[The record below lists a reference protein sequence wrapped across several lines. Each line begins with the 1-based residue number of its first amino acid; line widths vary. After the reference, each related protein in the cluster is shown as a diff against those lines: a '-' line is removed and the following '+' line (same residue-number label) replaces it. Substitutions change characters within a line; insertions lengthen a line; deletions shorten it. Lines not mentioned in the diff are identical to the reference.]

1 MQQHVVL
8 IGAGSAN
15 FGLGTLGDLFK
26 SKYFEGS
33 RITLVDINPDALRRV
48 EEIARRHI
56 GMHRL
61 PYELRATTNREEA
74 LQGATFCIISIEV
87 GNRFELW
94 DQDWRVPQSFGIP
107 VVNGENGGPGG
118 LFHAL
123 RIVPPI
129 LDICADIDRI
139 CPEAHV
145 FNFSNP
151 MIRICTTVKRK
162 YPDLR
167 FTGLCHEAGSLQHAL
182 PAILSTQLE
191 NLVYLSGGLNHF
203 GALLEVHYRDSG
215 KDAYPDVRA
224 KAPDYY
230 DHIPYELDWALEGL
244 PDAVRRTFRGQTP
257 WDGRGVIRVVL
268 EEFGV
273 LPITSDSHMGEFIH
287 WAPEVADHQG
297 ILDFIRGYRLWTANQ
312 VTPERVEGT
321 HEGWTLQAI
330 LDGIMSD
337 SGHEEIAVNLINAGL
352 IDNLPADIVVEV
364 PGIVDRNGVR
374 GKPVGRIPSG
384 FAGLLH
390 NQYAAH
396 DLCAEAIL
404 TRSKQA
410 VLQAMLVDPIVPS
423 VRAAKQTLD
432 AMLVLQ
438 KSYLEYLE

>member
-1 MQQHVVL
+1 MQPHIVL

-26 SKYFEGS
+26 SPHFAGS
-33 RITLVDINPDALRRV
+33 RVTLLDINPAALQRV
-48 EEIARRHI
+48 AEIARRHI
-56 GMHRL
+56 ETHRL
-61 PYELRATTNREEA
+61 PFELRATTDRTEA

-162 YPDLR
+162 FPHLR
-167 FTGLCHEAGSLQHAL
+167 FTGLCHEAESLKTAL
-182 PAILSTQLE
+182 PGILGTPLD
-191 NLVYLSGGLNHF
+191 NLIYHSGGLNHF
-203 GALLEVHYRDSG
+203 GALLDVRYRDSG
-215 KDAYPDVRA
+215 QDAYPEVLA
-224 KAPDYY
+224 KAPAYY
-230 DHIPYELDWALEGL
+230 ANEPYGLDWALEGL
-244 PDAVRRTFRGQTP
+244 PENIRRTFRGQTP
-257 WDGRGVIRVVL
+257 WDGRGVIQVL
-268 EEFGV
+268 IEEFGV
-273 LPITSDSHMGEFIH
+273 LPITNDSHMGEFIH
-287 WAPEVADHQG
+287 WAPGVADHQG
-297 ILDFIRGYRLWTANQ
+297 VLDFVRGYRLWTSNQ
-312 VTPERVEGT
+312 IVPDRVEGT
-321 HEGWTLQAI
+321 QEGWTLQAI
-330 LDGIMSD
+330 LDGILAD
-337 SGHEEIAVNLINAGL
+337 SGHEEIAVNLMNDGL
-352 IDNLPADIVVEV
+352 IANLPSDIAVEV
-364 PGIVDRNGVR
+364 PGIVDKNGVR
-374 GKPVGRIPSG
+374 GIHLGRIPSA

-404 TRSKQA
+404 TKSKQA
-410 VLQAMLVDPIVPS
+410 VLQALLVDPIVPS
-423 VRAAKQTLD
+423 VRAARQTLEM
-432 AMLVLQ
+432 MLTLQ
-438 KSYLEYLE
+438 GQYLGYLR